1 MSVLVIAQVPGGSA
15 DQDEAMVKTL
25 GLGATA
31 PSGARFRVAG
41 PSAGGW
47 RIVSLWDSREA
58 FDAFLNERIRPAL
71 EAAGR
76 SVPNFEY
83 WPIESEFIY

>member
-1 MSVLVIAQVPGGSA
+1 MSVLVIAQVPGGTA

-25 GLGATA
+25 GLGSNA
-31 PSGARFRVAG
+31 PSGARFRLAG
-41 PSAGGW
+41 PSEGGW
-47 RIVSLWDSREA
+47 RIVSLWDTREA
-58 FDAFLNERIRPAL
+58 FDAFFSERIRPAL

-76 SVPNFEY
+76 SVPEFDY

>member
-15 DQDEAMVKTL
+15 EQDEAMVKTL
-25 GLGATA
+25 SLGSAS

-47 RIVSLWDSREA
+47 RIVSLWESREA
-58 FDAFLNERIRPAL
+58 FDAFLNDRIRPAL

-76 SVPNFEY
+76 SVPDFEY
-83 WPIESEFIY
+83 WPIESEYIY

>member
-1 MSVLVIAQVPGGSA
+1 MSVLVIAQVPGGTA
-15 DQDEAMVKTL
+15 EQDEAMVKTL
-25 GLGATA
+25 SLGTTS

-58 FDAFLNERIRPAL
+58 FDAFFNDRIRPAL
-71 EAAGR
+71 EGAGR
-76 SVPNFEY
+76 SVPDFEY
-83 WPIESEFIY
+83 WPIESELIY